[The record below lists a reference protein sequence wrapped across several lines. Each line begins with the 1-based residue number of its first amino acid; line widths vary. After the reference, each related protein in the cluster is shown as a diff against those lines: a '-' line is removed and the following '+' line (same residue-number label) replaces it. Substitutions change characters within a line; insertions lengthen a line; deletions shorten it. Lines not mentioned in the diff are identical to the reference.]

1 MREARNEL
9 EGSLAPRLEQRDKAV
24 DQLEGERG
32 EEEKQV
38 EEWVDH
44 PGGQVASEVNTPTC
58 HNLTKVAAVVRRGST
73 VQITR
78 QIRFCKV
85 TCRLASTSSWKKS
98 FALNVKIYTFTTVVV
113 LLLFMFLKTPARFYN
128 GHLFSIWSARIDLVV
143 EHIRSV
149 LGAGVQH
156 IGRR

>member
-78 QIRFCKV
+78 QIRFCNV
-85 TCRLASTSSWKKS
+85 TWRLASTSSWKKS
-98 FALNVKIYTFTTVVV
+98 VALNIE
-113 LLLFMFLKTPARFYN
+113 
-128 GHLFSIWSARIDLVV
+128 S
-143 EHIRSV
+143 
-149 LGAGVQH
+149 
-156 IGRR
+156 

>member
-1 MREARNEL
+1 M
-9 EGSLAPRLEQRDKAV
+9 
-24 DQLEGERG
+24 
-32 EEEKQV
+32 
-38 EEWVDH
+38 DH
-44 PGGQVASEVNTPTC
+44 PGGQVASEVKPFVSFEVNTPTC

-85 TCRLASTSSWKKS
+85 TWRLASTSSWKKS
-98 FALNVKIYTFTTVVV
+98 FALNIESYTLTRVRV
-113 LLLFMFLKTPARFYN
+113 LLLFIFLKTPARFYN

-149 LGAGVQH
+149 LGAGVQD

>member
-1 MREARNEL
+1 MREARKEL

-78 QIRFCKV
+78 QIRFCNV
-85 TCRLASTSSWKKS
+85 TWRLASSSACGTGQVQNHSHIQDQIQKQNYSIGLLTNLDNNRKQLKVVHGKS
-98 FALNVKIYTFTTVVV
+98 G
-113 LLLFMFLKTPARFYN
+113 P
-128 GHLFSIWSARIDLVV
+128 
-143 EHIRSV
+143 
-149 LGAGVQH
+149 
-156 IGRR
+156 

>member
-1 MREARNEL
+1 MREARKEL

-78 QIRFCKV
+78 QIRFCNV
-85 TCRLASTSSWKKS
+85 TWRLASSSACGTGQAQNQSHIQNQIQKQNYSMGLLTNVDNNRKQLKVVQGKLGPGKS
-98 FALNVKIYTFTTVVV
+98 G
-113 LLLFMFLKTPARFYN
+113 P
-128 GHLFSIWSARIDLVV
+128 
-143 EHIRSV
+143 
-149 LGAGVQH
+149 
-156 IGRR
+156 